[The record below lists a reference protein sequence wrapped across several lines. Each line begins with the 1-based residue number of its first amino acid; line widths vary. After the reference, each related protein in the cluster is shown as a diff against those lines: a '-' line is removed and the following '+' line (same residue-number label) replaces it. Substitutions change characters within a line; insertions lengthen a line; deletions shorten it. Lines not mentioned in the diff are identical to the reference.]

1 MSDLFSHHGEQ
12 LRQGLAPLADRLRP
26 RSLDDFQGQEELLG
40 PGRLLRRAITAD
52 RVGNLILY
60 GPPGVG
66 KTTLARIIAATT
78 RAHFSSLNAV
88 LAGVKDL
95 RSEVEEA
102 QRRLQQHGL
111 RSLLFVD
118 EVHRFNSAQQDALL
132 PWVENGTVTLIG
144 ATTENPF
151 FEVNKALV
159 SRSRLFRLQPLQ
171 PRHLH
176 QLLQRA
182 LSDPERGYGQ
192 RPVQISPEAADHLVD
207 VAGGDARSLLNALEL
222 AVETTPPGSD
232 GVITIDLAIAEDS
245 IQQRAVLYDKQG
257 DAHFDTISAFIKSLR
272 GSDPDAAL
280 FWLARMVEAGENP
293 RFIFRRMLIAAGE
306 DIGLADPQ
314 AMVVVEACAAAFER
328 VGLPEGLYPLAQ
340 AALYLAGAEKSNSL
354 LGFFDALK
362 VVKASSRQTVPGH
375 LRDANRDGKAFG
387 DGVGYRYPHA
397 YAEHW
402 VAQQYLPNGLQGQV
416 FWQPGPLGWEGQRR
430 TQLQRRRAAQL
441 AAAAEHEAELGEVL
455 SSSPE
460 DPALERWLQRQLA
473 SEGERLDQLRARL
486 WQGANW
492 QRHDRT
498 LILEARSLLW
508 ALDPLQHCPEGGV
521 VIQAAGAEEVLRLQ
535 GQLQVLD
542 SLGRPAI
549 LSGATSALAPQLEP
563 GQRFEWL
570 VGRHPFRQLSPSE
583 LEQALASL
591 SALAAPGA
599 QLRLLF
605 SSSQLGP
612 AGALLKRPDCPPAL
626 RERLEAVAELEP
638 QWMATTPE
646 PSELDALLR
655 VQGWLP
661 PTWQRWQESLELTL
675 SPGLI
680 ERWLG
685 PEASYRRQL
694 AQLLNTKEINRLRQA
709 LEAMAGVSLPQRLQ
723 HQLLMARHEKAPAQ
737 PGPIH

>member
-1 MSDLFSHHGEQ
+1 M
-12 LRQGLAPLADRLRP
+12 
-26 RSLDDFQGQEELLG
+26 
-40 PGRLLRRAITAD
+40 
-52 RVGNLILY
+52 
-60 GPPGVG
+60 
-66 KTTLARIIAATT
+66 
-78 RAHFSSLNAV
+78 
-88 LAGVKDL
+88 
-95 RSEVEEA
+95 
-102 QRRLQQHGL
+102 
-111 RSLLFVD
+111 
-118 EVHRFNSAQQDALL
+118 HRFNSAQQDALL

-192 RPVQISPEAADHLVD
+192 RTVQISSEAAAHLVD

-222 AVETTPPGSD
+222 AVETTPPGP
-232 GVITIDLAIAEDS
+232 GGAITIDLAIAEDS

-272 GSDPDAAL
+272 GSDADAAL

-362 VVKASSRQTVPGH
+362 CVKASSRQAVPGH

-416 FWQPGPLGWEGQRR
+416 FWQPGQLGWEGQRR
-430 TQLQRRRAAQL
+430 EQLQRRRAAQL

-460 DPALERWLQRQLA
+460 DPALERWLQRQVA

-486 WQGANW
+486 WQGAAW
-492 QRHDRT
+492 QRHDRA

-521 VIQAAGAEEVLRLQ
+521 VIQAAGPEEALRLQ

-549 LSGATSALAPQLEP
+549 VSGPAAELASQMEP
-563 GQRFEWL
+563 EQRFEWL
-570 VGRHPFRQLSPSE
+570 VGRHPFRQLSRPE
-583 LEQALASL
+583 LEGALASL
-591 SALAAPGA
+591 TTLAAAGA
-599 QLRLLF
+599 ELRLLF
-605 SSSQLGP
+605 TASLLGP
-612 AGALLKRPDCPPAL
+612 AGALLARPECPSAL
-626 RERLEAVAELEP
+626 RDRLDAVATLEP

-646 PSELDALLR
+646 PSQLEALLIER
-655 VQGWLP
+655 GWQP
-661 PTWQRWQESLELTL
+661 PTWQRWQENLELTL
-675 SPGLI
+675 SPSLI

-685 PEASYRRQL
+685 AKAPYRRQL
-694 AQLLNTKEINRLRQA
+694 AQVLSGGEIKTLRQA
-709 LEAMAGVSLPQRLQ
+709 LDSLTGVSLPQRLQ
-723 HQLLMARHEKAPAQ
+723 HQLLVARHEKTPAK
-737 PGPIH
+737 PGFKD